1 VRAIQ
6 FLLGHDEQLR
16 PQAGA
21 SDVVA
26 LSVRHPELLISWLP
40 CGHDIGQEMP
50 AELAHLVRAFARLA
64 RPG

>member
-1 VRAIQ
+1 M
-6 FLLGHDEQLR
+6 
-16 PQAGA
+16 
-21 SDVVA
+21 A